1 MMSLSQHEAL
11 RSLPSVHLLLNQSP
25 IQAYIKRHS
34 HTLVSRIIQD
44 TLSEIRIHYRQ
55 ATDPQVLSMEQ
66 IVERIEQAL
75 KRWQH
80 LQLKPVINVT
90 GIVLHT
96 NLGRAVLSSKA
107 VQRIQDVAANYS
119 NLEYD
124 LERGE
129 RGSRHDHVEQLL
141 CHLTGAEAAMVVNN
155 NAAAVWLILR
165 EMAQGREVIVS
176 RGQLVE
182 IGGSFRVSEIM
193 AQSGAHLHEVGTTN
207 KTHLH
212 DYARAINDRTAMI
225 MKVHTSNFAFIG
237 FHQEVERKELA
248 KLAEAHDL
256 PLYEDLGSGMI
267 YDLKQHGIGNE
278 PTVMESLEGGA
289 ELVSFSGDK
298 LLGGPQAGLIVGKKK
313 WISRLKKNQLAR
325 AIRIDKMSL
334 AGLASTLEAY
344 LQPQQAIND
353 IPVLRAI
360 LMNEAKVKKA
370 AHHLASLLEAR
381 FRDQLHLTVQ
391 QTTAEVGGGSLPDV
405 TLPSYSVC
413 LKPKRRIAHE
423 LDQALRH
430 ISKPIIGRLAD
441 DALWWDPRTLQTGE
455 AERIPDLLAEAFE
468 LIN

>member
-1 MMSLSQHEAL
+1 MSLSQQDAL
-11 RSLPSVHLLLNQSP
+11 RSLPSVHLLLNQP
-25 IQAYIKRHS
+25 TIQTYIEQYSR
-34 HTLVSRIIQD
+34 TLVTHIVQD

-55 ATDPQVLSMEQ
+55 SAQPQTLAMDQ

-75 KRWQH
+75 KRWQR

-96 NLGRAVLSSKA
+96 NLGRAVLSPKA
-107 VQRIQDVAANYS
+107 VRHIQAVAANYS

-129 RGSRHDHVEQLL
+129 RGSRHDHVERLL
-141 CHLTGAEAAMVVNN
+141 CRLTGAEAAMVVNN

-193 AQSGAHLHEVGTTN
+193 AQSGACLHEVGTTN

-212 DYARAINDRTAMI
+212 DYVRAINDRTAMI

-237 FHQEVERKELA
+237 FHQEVEREELA
-248 KLAEAHDL
+248 KLAEAHEL

-267 YDLKQHGIGNE
+267 YDLKRHGIGNE

-289 ELVSFSGDK
+289 HLVSFSGDK
-298 LLGGPQAGLIVGKKK
+298 LLGGPQAGLIVGKEK
-313 WISRLKKNQLAR
+313 WITRLKKNQLAR

-334 AGLASTLEAY
+334 AGLVCTLEAY
-344 LQPQQAIND
+344 LQPEQAVDD

-360 LMNEAKVKKA
+360 LMDEAQVKKA
-370 AHHLASLLEAR
+370 AHHLASLLESR
-381 FRDQLHLTVQ
+381 FRDQLRVTVHR
-391 QTTAEVGGGSLPDV
+391 TTAEVGGGSLPDV
-405 TLPSYSVC
+405 TLPSYSVR
-413 LKPKRRIAHE
+413 LKPKRRTAHE
-423 LDQALRH
+423 LDQTLRH

-441 DALWWDPRTLQTGE
+441 DALWWDPRTLQPGE
-455 AERIPDLLAEAFE
+455 AEQIPDLLAEAFG
-468 LIN
+468 LLD